1 MRPFVRVGTMYHI
14 LQGDSCLILVYI
26 QMESMKISKENG
38 MPNFPNTELEILKY
52 WEEKDILRKSI
63 EQRSTEK
70 PFTFY
75 DGPITSNNKPHY
87 GHVLTMVIKDVIPRY
102 KTMKGFRVDRSLG
115 WDCQG
120 IPVEY
125 EVEKSLGFEAKE
137 EIEEFGVEKFNK
149 MCRESVEKYQG
160 EISAVTKRMGR
171 WVNKDEEYA
180 TMNSTY
186 IESIWW
192 SLKELFNKG
201 LLYQGYKVVPYS
213 TRAGTTLS
221 NSEVALGGYK
231 AIVDPAVTVKLKL
244 KEKDSYLLIW
254 TTTPWT
260 LPGNLLAAVGK
271 EFNYVEVEYEGEKYI
286 VGESLVESVF
296 GSELKALNTYKGEE
310 LIGLEYEP
318 LYSYYAQKSKEGAFK
333 IVHADHVTLDEGT
346 GIVHQAPYGE
356 EDFALMTGM
365 GIGMFDYLDDQGNM
379 KEEIEQFK
387 GMFYKKA
394 NKYIMQDLEERNL
407 LFKHEEYEHQMP
419 MCWRTNTP
427 LIYKPI
433 KSWYVK
439 VTAIRDL
446 LVKENKDISWI
457 PEHVKEGRFGNW
469 LEDAR
474 DWALSRNRYWGT
486 PLPAW
491 ICEKCGEIE
500 VLGSFEEVKE
510 KSGIELTDPHKPFVD
525 EITFGCSKC
534 DGTMSRVNDVID
546 VWYDSGSM
554 PFARFHYPFEN
565 KEKFESKYPA
575 QFIGEGVDQTRG
587 WFYTLHVL
595 GVALF
600 GKKAFKNVIVN
611 GMALASDGTKMSKS
625 KRNYTEVNDVI
636 ESLGA
641 DALRLYF
648 VSSPIVHGEEVIF
661 SEKFLKEIT
670 ATVLLPYWN
679 SVKYFLNYQS
689 QFDWKYDSDWKSE
702 NVMDRWILAR
712 LNQTV
717 QEVEEGME
725 SYKLHKASKPI
736 FNLIDD
742 LSKWYIRRSRERF
755 VSGDKQALD
764 TLHFVLFEISKLI
777 APFAPFIAE
786 SVYMTLA
793 NGFVPSAKESVHLED
808 FPTVNSELLD
818 EQLLSNMSKVRDI
831 CSIGLNIRDEKR
843 IKVRQPLSKVY
854 VPLQDEEMM
863 EIVKGELN
871 VKEVI
876 YSEKKVEAEGI
887 ESQEAKYVFV
897 SLDTDITE
905 ELREEGLLNEI
916 VRGLQVARKE
926 SGCQM
931 GEMISINY
939 RSDSEEVVKLIEKN
953 TEKLSKMVFAKAF
966 NMKEELKDSV
976 SIKVEGDILEVE
988 ITK

>member
-1 MRPFVRVGTMYHI
+1 M
-14 LQGDSCLILVYI
+14 DSI
-26 QMESMKISKENG
+26 KISKEHN
-38 MPNFPNTELEILKY
+38 MPTFPNTELEILRY

-63 EQRSTEK
+63 EQRPTDK

-87 GHVLTMVIKDVIPRY
+87 GHALTMVIKDVVPRY

-125 EVEKSLGFEAKE
+125 EVEKELGFEQKE
-137 EIEEFGVEKFNK
+137 DIEKFGIEKFNE
-149 MCRESVEKYQG
+149 MCRKSVEKYQG
-160 EISAVTKRMGR
+160 EISALTKRMGR

-180 TMNSTY
+180 TMDSSY
-186 IESIWW
+186 IESVWW
-192 SLKELFNKG
+192 SLKELYNKG

-221 NSEVALGGYK
+221 NSEVALGGYQ
-231 AIVDPAVTVKLKL
+231 AVVDPAVTVKLKL

-260 LPGNLLAAVGK
+260 LPGNLLAAVGRS
-271 EFNYVEVEYEGEKYI
+271 FDYVEVEYEGEKYI
-286 VGESLVESVF
+286 VGKELVETIF
-296 GSELKALNTYKGEE
+296 GKQLEILNTYKGEE
-310 LIGLEYEP
+310 LVGMEYEP
-318 LYSYYAQKSKEGAFK
+318 LYPYYAEKSKEGAFK
-333 IVHADHVTLDEGT
+333 VVHAEHVTFEDGT

-356 EDFALMTGM
+356 EDFILMTGM

-394 NKYIMQDLEERNL
+394 NKYIMQDLQERNL

-439 VTAIRDL
+439 VTAIREL
-446 LVKENKDISWI
+446 LVKENKSIGWV

-491 ICEKCGEIE
+491 VCDKCGEVE
-500 VLGSFEEVKE
+500 VLGSFAEVKE
-510 KSGIELTDPHKPFVD
+510 KSGVELRDPHKPFVD
-525 EITFGCSKC
+525 DITYKC
-534 DGTMSRVNDVID
+534 EKCAGEMRRVEDVID
-546 VWYDSGSM
+546 VWYDSGAM

-565 KEKFESKYPA
+565 QEKFKSKYPA
-575 QFIGEGVDQTRG
+575 EFIGEGVDQTRG

-595 GVALF
+595 GGALF
-600 GKKAFKNVIVN
+600 NKKAFKNVIVN
-611 GMALASDGTKMSKS
+611 GMALAPDGTKMSKS
-625 KRNYTEVNDVI
+625 KRNYTEVNLVLDQ
-636 ESLGA
+636 LGA

-648 VSSPIVHGEEVIF
+648 VSSPIVNGEEVVF
-661 SEKFLKEIT
+661 SEKFLKDIT

-689 QFDWKYDSDWKSE
+689 QFKWKYDSNWSTD

-755 VSGDKQALD
+755 VNGDKQALD
-764 TLHFVLFEISKLI
+764 TLHFVLFEISKLM
-777 APFAPFIAE
+777 APFAPFISE

-793 NGFVPSAKESVHLED
+793 NGFIPSVKESVHLED
-808 FPTVNSELLD
+808 FPSVNKEFLN
-818 EQLLSNMSKVRDI
+818 EELLSNMSKVRDI
-831 CSIGLNIRDEKR
+831 CSIGLNIRDEKKL
-843 IKVRQPLSKVY
+843 KVRQPLSKVY
-854 VPLQDEEMM
+854 IPLEEKDMM

-871 VKEVI
+871 VKDVI
-876 YSEKKVEAEGI
+876 YSEKKVEGEGI

-897 SLDTDITE
+897 SLDTKITE
-905 ELREEGLLNEI
+905 ELKEEGLLNEI
-916 VRGLQVARKE
+916 VRGLQVARKD

-931 GEMISINY
+931 GEMISVKY
-939 RSDSEEVVKLIEKN
+939 RSESKEILDLIEKN
-953 TEKLSKMVFAKAF
+953 KEKLCKMIFVESFEKSQEITG
-966 NMKEELKDSV
+966 NTV
-976 SIKVEGDILEVE
+976 IKVENYTLEIE
-988 ITK
+988 IVK

>member
-1 MRPFVRVGTMYHI
+1 
-14 LQGDSCLILVYI
+14 
-26 QMESMKISKENG
+26 MESIKISKENS

-52 WEEKDILRKSI
+52 WESNDILQKSI
-63 EQRSTEK
+63 DQRPKEN
-70 PFTFY
+70 PFTFF

-87 GHVLTMVIKDVIPRY
+87 GHVLTMVIKDVVPRY

-137 EIEEFGVEKFNK
+137 DIEKFGVEKFNQ

-171 WVNKDEEYA
+171 WVNKQEEYA
-180 TMNSTY
+180 TMNASY

-192 SLKELFNKG
+192 SLKELYKKG

-231 AIVDPAVTVKLKL
+231 TIVDPAVTVKLKL
-244 KEKDSYLLIW
+244 KERDSYLLIW

-260 LPGNLLAAVGK
+260 LPGNLLVAVNK
-271 EFNYVEVEYEGEKYI
+271 DFDYVEVEYEGEKYI
-286 VGESLVESVF
+286 VGKELVEEVF
-296 GSELKALNTYKGEE
+296 GKELEILESFKGKE
-310 LIGLEYEP
+310 LIGMEYEP
-318 LYSYYAQKSKEGAFK
+318 LYSYYANKSSEGAFK
-333 IVHADHVTLDEGT
+333 VVHANHVTLEDGT
-346 GIVHQAPYGE
+346 GLVHQAPYGE
-356 EDFALMTGM
+356 EDFILMTGM

-394 NKYIMQDLEERNL
+394 NKYIMQDLKERNL
-407 LFKHEEYEHQMP
+407 LLKHEEYEHQMP

-439 VTAIRDL
+439 VTAIRGQ
-446 LVKENKDISWI
+446 LVKENKDINWV
-457 PEHVKEGRFGNW
+457 PQHVKEGRFGNW

-491 ICEKCGEIE
+491 VCEKCGEIE
-500 VLGSFEEVKE
+500 VLGSFDEVKE

-525 EITFGCSKC
+525 EITFSCSKC
-534 DGTMSRVNDVID
+534 DGTMKRVNDVID

-575 QFIGEGVDQTRG
+575 EFIGEGVDQTRG

-600 GKKAFKNVIVN
+600 GEKAFKNVIVN
-611 GMALASDGTKMSKS
+611 GMALAPDGTKMSKS
-625 KRNYTEVNDVI
+625 KGNYTEMDTVLG
-636 ESLGA
+636 ELGA

-648 VSSPIVHGEEVIF
+648 LSSPIVNGEEVIF

-670 ATVLLPYWN
+670 STVLLPYLN

-689 QFDWKYDSDWKSE
+689 QFDWKYDEKYSSD
-702 NVMDRWILAR
+702 NVMDKWILAR
-712 LNQTV
+712 LTETV
-717 QEVEEGME
+717 IEVEDGME
-725 SYKLHKASKPI
+725 KYMLQKATKPI

-764 TLHFVLFEISKLI
+764 TLHFVLLEISKLM
-777 APFAPFIAE
+777 APFAPFISE
-786 SVYMTLA
+786 SAYLTLT
-793 NGFVPSAKESVHLED
+793 NGLVSSAKESVHLEY
-808 FPTVNSELLD
+808 FPLVNEKLLKEELLSD
-818 EQLLSNMSKVRDI
+818 MSKVRDI
-831 CSIGLNIRDEKR
+831 CSLGLNIRDEKKL
-843 IKVRQPLSKVY
+843 KVRQPLSRAY
-854 VPLQDEEMM
+854 IPLKEKEMM

-871 VKEVI
+871 VKEVL
-876 YSEKKVEAEGI
+876 YSKEVVNGSGI
-887 ESQEAKYVFV
+887 ESQEGKHVFV
-897 SLDTDITE
+897 SLDISMTD
-905 ELREEGLLNEI
+905 ELKEEGLLNEI

-931 GEMISINY
+931 GEMISISY
-939 RSDSEEVVKLIEKN
+939 RSESKQLEEILKRNEKR
-953 TEKLSKMVFAKAF
+953 LSKMIFVESFEK
-966 NMKEELKDSV
+966 KELLNESI
-976 SIKVEGDILEVE
+976 SIKVEGEILEVE
-988 ITK
+988 IIK